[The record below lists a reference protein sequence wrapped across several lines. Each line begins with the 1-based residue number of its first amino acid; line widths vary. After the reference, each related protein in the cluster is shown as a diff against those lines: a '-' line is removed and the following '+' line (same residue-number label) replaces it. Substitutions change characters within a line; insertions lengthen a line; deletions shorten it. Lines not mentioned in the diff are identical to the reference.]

1 MENNKWFINYY
12 VLVGGFTIMDPIKF
26 LFRHKKKQQRATI
39 IVIVYRRKKKIKK
52 EKIVHEIEQGT
63 TRYTRRNEYTWNW

>member
-1 MENNKWFINYY
+1 
-12 VLVGGFTIMDPIKF
+12 MDPIKF

-63 TRYTRRNEYTWNW
+63 TRYTRRNEYT

>member
-1 MENNKWFINYY
+1 MVHK
-12 VLVGGFTIMDPIKF
+12 LLRLRGGFTIMDPIKF

-63 TRYTRRNEYTWNW
+63 TRYTRRNEYT